1 MLICPQCHAE
11 NSSINKF
18 CQRCGTSLTEKVCAK
33 CGTRVAVNAQQ
44 CPNCS
49 TVTGT
54 FWLAIITNTSIA
66 NTRAE
71 IKEREKVAEEIPLPE
86 AETSPP
92 PPLPP
97 SPLPTPLPHAAYLDS
112 EKRYQLLEPLSL
124 TDVDTEITVK
134 VLDCQPFQVSPLE
147 MMVANQSGKI
157 AVELTKLGAY
167 SEVTKAIAQA
177 YIALIASSSYHSIPP
192 IHDAWQEGDLGIIL
206 IEDRLSWQRWSDIWQ
221 NNQTTSLQI
230 VHWFYEMTQ
239 LWEAFEPWHCRQSL
253 LDLENICLDED
264 EALAIRRL
272 YFSPE
277 KTFTVQDLAKVWQAL
292 FRQSQRTQFGSLV
305 QLLSDLDEGVIQTL
319 PDLRSRLGNIAQE
332 LQAEPTTDTST
343 MESMSD
349 PQVQKTSS
357 PTILQSSEDF
367 TSRNDEMPT
376 VVLPMELANLEDAGR
391 TDVGRQRQHNED
403 CFGIETK
410 INKVESLNNRDF
422 RAHGLYILCDG
433 MGGHAGGEIASG
445 LAVKTLRQYFQAN
458 WVADQLPSEANIR
471 EAVRLA
477 NQAIYDVNQH
487 DSRSG
492 VARMGTTLVLLLVQN
507 NQVAIAHVGDSRLY
521 RLTRKG
527 GIQQL
532 TVDHEV
538 GQREI
543 LRGVEPSI
551 AYARPDAYQLTQA
564 LGPRDENFINPD
576 VQFLELS
583 EDTLLLLASDGLTDN
598 DLVEQHWHTH
608 LEPLL
613 SSRANLE
620 AGVNELIDLA
630 NQYNGHDN
638 ITAVLVRA
646 KVRPNLEQQ

>member
-11 NSSINKF
+11 NPSINKF
-18 CQRCGTSLTEKVCAK
+18 CQRCGTSLTEKVCVE

-49 TVTGT
+49 AVTGT
-54 FWLAIITNTSIA
+54 FWLAIITTASA
-66 NTRAE
+66 VVE
-71 IKEREKVAEEIPLPE
+71 EKKKLEEEIPP
-86 AETSPP
+86 T
-92 PPLPP
+92 PPLSHFP
-97 SPLPTPLPHAAYLDS
+97 YLDLG
-112 EKRYQLLEPLSL
+112 KRYQILEPP
-124 TDVDTEITVK
+124 TNDDTEISVR
-134 VLDCQPFQVSPLE
+134 VLDYQPLQVSPLK
-147 MMVANQSGKI
+147 MMMANQSGKI
-157 AVELTKLGAY
+157 ALELTKLGAQ
-167 SEVTKAIAQA
+167 AQA
-177 YIALIASSSYHSIPP
+177 YIALRSYHSIPP
-192 IHDAWQEGDLGIIL
+192 IHDAWQEADLGIVL
-206 IEDRLSWQRWSDIWQ
+206 IEDRKSWQRWVDIWQ
-221 NNQTTSLQI
+221 NNETTSLQI
-230 VHWFYEMTQ
+230 VHWFYEMTR

-253 LDLENICLDED
+253 LELENICLDED
-264 EALAIRRL
+264 QALAVKRL
-272 YFSPE
+272 YFTPE
-277 KTFTVQDLAKVWQAL
+277 KTFTIHDLAKVWQAL

-305 QLLSDLDEGVIQTL
+305 QLLSDLDEGVLQTL
-319 PDLRSRLGNIAQE
+319 PDLRSRLEEIAQE
-332 LQAEPTTDTST
+332 LQVEPTTDTPT
-343 MESMSD
+343 MEPMPE
-349 PQVQKTSS
+349 PQAQTSS
-357 PTILQSSEDF
+357 PTILQQSEDF
-367 TSRNDEMPT
+367 TPRSDEMPT
-376 VVLPMELANLEDAGR
+376 VVLPMELVNLEDVGR

-410 INKVESLNNRDF
+410 INKVELLNNRDF
-422 RAHGLYILCDG
+422 QAHGLYILCDG
-433 MGGHAGGEIASG
+433 MGGHAGGEIASS

-458 WVADQLPSEANIR
+458 WVTNQLPSEASIR

-477 NQAIYDVNQH
+477 NQAIYDVNQQ

-492 VARMGTTLVLLLVQN
+492 VARMGTTLVLLLVQD
-507 NQVAIAHVGDSRLY
+507 NQIAIAHVGDSRLY
-521 RLTRKG
+521 RLTRNG
-527 GIQQL
+527 GIEQL

-576 VQFLELS
+576 VQFLQLS

-598 DLVEQHWHTH
+598 DLVEQHWRTH

-613 SSRANLE
+613 SSRANLDT
-620 AGVNELIDLA
+620 GVNELIDLA

>member
-1 MLICPQCHAE
+1 
-11 NSSINKF
+11 
-18 CQRCGTSLTEKVCAK
+18 
-33 CGTRVAVNAQQ
+33 
-44 CPNCS
+44 
-49 TVTGT
+49 
-54 FWLAIITNTSIA
+54 
-66 NTRAE
+66 
-71 IKEREKVAEEIPLPE
+71 
-86 AETSPP
+86 
-92 PPLPP
+92 
-97 SPLPTPLPHAAYLDS
+97 
-112 EKRYQLLEPLSL
+112 
-124 TDVDTEITVK
+124 
-134 VLDCQPFQVSPLE
+134 
-147 MMVANQSGKI
+147 
-157 AVELTKLGAY
+157 
-167 SEVTKAIAQA
+167 
-177 YIALIASSSYHSIPP
+177 
-192 IHDAWQEGDLGIIL
+192 
-206 IEDRLSWQRWSDIWQ
+206 
-221 NNQTTSLQI
+221 
-230 VHWFYEMTQ
+230 VHWFYEMTR

-264 EALAIRRL
+264 EALAIKRL
-272 YFSPE
+272 YFTPE

-292 FRQSQRTQFGSLV
+292 FKQSQRTQFGSLV

-319 PDLRSRLGNIAQE
+319 PDLRSRLENIAQE
-332 LQAEPTTDTST
+332 LQAEPTTDTPT
-343 MESMSD
+343 MESMSE
-349 PQVQKTSS
+349 PQAQKTSS

-367 TSRNDEMPT
+367 TSKSDDMPT
-376 VVLPMELANLEDAGR
+376 VVLPMELANLEDVGR

-410 INKVESLNNRDF
+410 INKVELLNNRDF

-433 MGGHAGGEIASG
+433 MGGHAGGEIASS

-458 WVADQLPSEANIR
+458 WVADQLPSEASIR

-492 VARMGTTLVLLLVQN
+492 VARMGTTLVLLLVQD

-583 EDTLLLLASDGLTDN
+583 EDTLLILASDGLTDN
-598 DLVEQHWHTH
+598 DLVEQHWRTH